1 MWYFVSIFFWYKI
14 FLHWKLILLNFL
26 VDSVLDTLQKCF
38 LFTLHLM
45 FSLFTV
51 ILADN
56 WNVSLSDTKLWDIMA
71 EVVKLCMYPSPL
83 NPFAV
88 DFKYFEGLP
97 LAQRVIATG
106 AMAHFLQKVVASGDH
121 AYNAR
126 GTLLFNHF
134 HHSEHNALSLPL
146 VASVEKKIPS
156 LCCKSQEINAPCN

>member
-1 MWYFVSIFFWYKI
+1 
-14 FLHWKLILLNFL
+14 
-26 VDSVLDTLQKCF
+26 
-38 LFTLHLM
+38 
-45 FSLFTV
+45 
-51 ILADN
+51 
-56 WNVSLSDTKLWDIMA
+56 MA

-134 HHSEHNALSLPL
+134 HYSEHNTLSLPL
-146 VASVEKKIPS
+146 VASVGKKTKISEVSFLNPKKLMATFKMS
-156 LCCKSQEINAPCN
+156 GVSFE

>member
-1 MWYFVSIFFWYKI
+1 MRYCFNIILVQDFCPLKINITQFPGGFHVKYSAKCCFVYTT
-14 FLHWKLILLNFL
+14 LDVFL
-26 VDSVLDTLQKCF
+26 VTF
-38 LFTLHLM
+38 
-45 FSLFTV
+45 

-56 WNVSLSDTKLWDIMA
+56 LNVSLSDTKLWDIMA

-146 VASVEKKIPS
+146 VASVGKKNKNS
-156 LCCKSQEINAPCN
+156 RSFFFKS

>member
-1 MWYFVSIFFWYKI
+1 MDSI
-14 FLHWKLILLNFL
+14 LN
-26 VDSVLDTLQKCF
+26 TLQNVV

-45 FSLFTV
+45 FSLFTF

-56 WNVSLSDTKLWDIMA
+56 LNVLLSDTKLWDIMA

-146 VASVEKKIPS
+146 VANVEKKRTKIAS
-156 LCCKSQEINAPCN
+156 FCCKSQEINGPMQKLKTCLLKSFI